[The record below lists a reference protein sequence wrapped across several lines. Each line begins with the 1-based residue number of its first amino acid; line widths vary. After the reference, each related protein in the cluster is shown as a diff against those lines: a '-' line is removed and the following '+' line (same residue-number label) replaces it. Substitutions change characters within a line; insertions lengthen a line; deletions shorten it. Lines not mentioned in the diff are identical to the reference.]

1 MEEQSKKQNKRTL
14 MNKAERRVLIIGAAL
29 SRLMLPLH
37 ASATNKL
44 ENTIIYK
51 GLKNLIQDAINALTL
66 MTAGVV
72 AFFFIKNMYK
82 YVMGED
88 DEKPAAKKSAQKTI
102 VIGVLIILTET
113 IVNVVFSYF
122 V

>member
-1 MEEQSKKQNKRTL
+1 MEEQGKKQNKRTL

-37 ASATNKL
+37 VSATNKL

-51 GLKNLIQDAINALTL
+51 GLKALIQDAINVLTL

-72 AFFFIKNMYK
+72 AFFFIKNLYK
-82 YVMGED
+82 YITGED
-88 DEKPAAKKSAQKTI
+88 DEKPAAKKSAKNTI
-102 VIGVLIILTET
+102 VIGLLIIMAEV